1 MNRWPGHAGLTIV
14 EVLVSM
20 VIAVMLMGSLYY
32 IYAVSAGAY
41 KVEEQ
46 VMRAMEQARFGLEQI
61 KRDVAAAGF
70 QATPNSQADANVCP
84 KPVSQLYG
92 IYFERQGD
100 QHQPGVNVNVRPSSV
115 TLLGAY
121 PTPNVYF
128 TDSVINDLVTI
139 QAGGA
144 SPTTQAEFDAI
155 FTTDHMLRIVNA
167 EQYEMYFRIA
177 SATWGGVGNPS
188 TIRLTSNPPVSTPPD
203 YCGIQGFGVG
213 LEVNVVS
220 YVRYIIRHDP
230 RPDPSGRVILSK
242 MDLVREELDPDRNV
256 VLGSRL
262 VIAEYIADL
271 QFYDFVRD
279 TDATAQDPLL
289 FVHPNIENVVSVGGT
304 GLLGIG
310 PGARPQDLRF
320 VTAVLTARTTDEDPD
335 LRFEERAGAHA
346 PLLWFDADVDLYGAA
361 RTATLATRVDLKS
374 FKVRNVK

>member
-1 MNRWPGHAGLTIV
+1 
-14 EVLVSM
+14 M

-32 IYAVSAGAY
+32 IYTVSAGAY
-41 KVEEQ
+41 RMEEQ
-46 VMRAMEQARFGLEQI
+46 VMRAMEQARFGLDQI
-61 KRDVAAAGF
+61 KRDVSAAGF

-84 KPVSQLYG
+84 KPVSQIYG

-100 QHQPGVNVNVRPSSV
+100 EHEPGVNVNISPSSV
-115 TLLGAY
+115 TLFGAY

-144 SPTTQAEFDAI
+144 SPVTQAEFDAI
-155 FTTDHMLRIVNA
+155 FNDDHMLRIVNA
-167 EQYEMYFRIA
+167 EQFEMYFPIA
-177 SATWGGVGNPS
+177 SATWGGPGAPS
-188 TIRLTSNPPVSTPPD
+188 TVRLTTNPPISTPPD

-220 YVRYIIRHDP
+220 YVRYILRHDP
-230 RPDPSGRVILSK
+230 RPDPSGSVNPSK
-242 MDLVREELDPDRNV
+242 IDLVREELDPDRNV

-279 TDATAQDPLL
+279 TDATGQDPLL
-289 FVHPNIENVVSVGGT
+289 IVHPNIEDVVNVGGI
-304 GLLGIG
+304 GLLGVG
-310 PGARPQDLRF
+310 PGSRPQDLRF
-320 VTAVLTARTTDEDPD
+320 VTIVLTARTRDEDPG
-335 LRFEERAGAHA
+335 LRFEERTGVHA
-346 PLLWFDADVDLYGAA
+346 PLLWFDADVDLFGAT
-361 RTATLATRVDLKS
+361 RTATLASRVDVKS